1 MPNICRSILLFAV
14 GIAFCG
20 AGSALFAATGDS
32 GDRTARL
39 LAGMAVPASPPDAI
53 AESPW
58 VMHAQELDRAWKRT
72 QDRQLPAIATWAPNF
87 LGGAYR
93 EPGTMFY
100 MFSGPDFLY
109 AHAFF
114 GTARTYVLC
123 GTEPVG
129 AVPDLNA
136 IAPEALPATLTNLRK
151 SLNSVLSWSFF
162 ITKDMKSDLVRTQ
175 LSGTLPLLY
184 VFIARTGN
192 TIDAVELVSLDR
204 DGNIQP
210 NGKGETP
217 GVRISMNGESV
228 ESGQS
233 GSGPQTLYYFC
244 TDLSDDGIK
253 SKPGF
258 LRFCESQG
266 RGVSLLKAASYL
278 MHEPGFV
285 KVRDFLLRQS
295 DVILQDDSGIPLRFF
310 TDDTWS
316 IRYCGRY
323 VGPINIFAKY
333 FQNDLATAYARVFPA
348 PLPFSFGYQWQ
359 PNRSDLIIASRIETQ
374 TASLPVNRAAEYP
387 GSDEYS
393 GQVEGGVIEYY

>member
-1 MPNICRSILLFAV
+1 MPHISRLILVLAV
-14 GIAFCG
+14 GIACCG
-20 AGSALFAATGDS
+20 AGSPLLAIDEAA
-32 GDRTARL
+32 DRTARL
-39 LAGMAVPASPPDAI
+39 LAGMAVPASPAN
-53 AESPW
+53 ALGESPW
-58 VMHAQELDRAWKRT
+58 VEHSRELDRAWKRT
-72 QDRQLPAIATWAPNF
+72 QDQQLPAIANWAPNF
-87 LGGAYR
+87 LGRAHS
-93 EPGTMFY
+93 EPGTIFY

-109 AHAFF
+109 PHAFF
-114 GTARTYVLC
+114 GTARTYILC

-129 AVPDLNA
+129 SVPDLNA

-184 VFIARTGN
+184 VFVARTGY
-192 TIDAVELVSLDR
+192 TIDAVELVALDR
-204 DGNIQP
+204 NGNIIP

-217 GVRISMNGESV
+217 GVRISMTGATGV
-228 ESGQS
+228 T
-233 GSGPQTLYYFC
+233 QTLYYFC

-258 LRFCESQG
+258 LRFCESHG
-266 RGVSLLKAASYL
+266 RGASLLKAASYL

-285 KVRDFLLRQS
+285 KIRDFLLRQS

-310 TDDTWS
+310 NDENWS

-323 VGPINIFAKY
+323 VGPINIFTKY
-333 FQNDLATAYARVFPA
+333 YQNDLADAYARVFPA

-359 PNRSDLIIASRIETQ
+359 PNRSDLMIAARVESQPSAVSNEIT
-374 TASLPVNRAAEYP
+374 TTP
-387 GSDEYS
+387 GSLTNERTRQ
-393 GQVEGGVIEYY
+393 GQADLR